1 MAKNTIE
8 NITQNVKHKTK
19 EKNFYTTADVA
30 ARVTAPDIGER
41 EKKKS
46 RADKRARSG
55 CWLCAWV
62 FVCVCMLGQI
72 FNTYFLNG
80 RRNKWQRKKR
90 FSMSKE
96 YQARLTKFIACSIC
110 LNASNNEIIAKIRYC
125 AVSLTHTH
133 SVIQQSHRF
142 DSWSLTGQY
151 NGQNDYV

>member
-55 CWLCAWV
+55 CCVREFLC
-62 FVCVCMLGQI
+62 VCVCWVKYLILI
-72 FNTYFLNG
+72 F
-80 RRNKWQRKKR
+80 
-90 FSMSKE
+90 
-96 YQARLTKFIACSIC
+96 
-110 LNASNNEIIAKIRYC
+110 
-125 AVSLTHTH
+125 
-133 SVIQQSHRF
+133 
-142 DSWSLTGQY
+142 
-151 NGQNDYV
+151 